1 MNTDVALNYKAKLIQ
16 VEDKIEEIERIG
28 FNIKP
33 FREELEN
40 IIIDTNSKVKTS
52 KNKKFEGFIIIDY
65 SNAMTRLEKLD
76 NSLDSFEI
84 YIKVKN
90 YAEYLDKNYIKEA
103 TTDKDGKAIFENL
116 KKGKVKVYSLTPTG
130 VKYLERTYCENELFG
145 ELEIFADK
153 PILNYVEALE
163 PCEAIKISKE
173 SFLEW
178 IKYDSDFSLYVH
190 IKLSE
195 KMYHTSINSKA
206 NIAYSLKYRLL
217 FFLWKF
223 LDEHN
228 LDTVHKDIL
237 VEGVG
242 SNIRSVNRIIK
253 ELVDENFVEYLEEY
267 DCIFP
272 DIDYNIYY

>member
-1 MNTDVALNYKAKLIQ
+1 MNNLSY
-16 VEDKIEEIERIG
+16 
-28 FNIKP
+28 F
-33 FREELEN
+33 LE
-40 IIIDTNSKVKTS
+40 TCP
-52 KNKKFEGFIIIDY
+52 
-65 SNAMTRLEKLD
+65 
-76 NSLDSFEI
+76 
-84 YIKVKN
+84 
-90 YAEYLDKNYIKEA
+90 NYIKNNFINITFNTFDKILIQNEA
-103 TTDKDGKAIFENL
+103 ARYVYIIR
-116 KKGKVKVYSLTPTG
+116 KGKVKVYSLTHTG
-130 VKYLERTYCENELFG
+130 VKYLERIYCENDLFG
-145 ELEIFADK
+145 ELEVFADK

-163 PCEAIKISKE
+163 PCDAIKISKE

-178 IKYDSDFSLYVH
+178 IKSDSEFSLYVH
-190 IKLSE
+190 VQLSK

-253 ELVDENFVEYLEEY
+253 ELVDENFVEYNKGFVKVVDMNKLV
-267 DCIFP
+267 DIIFSSN
-272 DIDYNIYY
+272 DNNLLGIVNEKHGGKL

>member
-1 MNTDVALNYKAKLIQ
+1 MNNLSYFLDTCPSYIKNKFINLNFNTFDKILIQ
-16 VEDKIEEIERIG
+16 NETANYVY
-28 FNIKP
+28 
-33 FREELEN
+33 
-40 IIIDTNSKVKTS
+40 II
-52 KNKKFEGFIIIDY
+52 
-65 SNAMTRLEKLD
+65 
-76 NSLDSFEI
+76 
-84 YIKVKN
+84 
-90 YAEYLDKNYIKEA
+90 
-103 TTDKDGKAIFENL
+103 

-130 VKYLERTYCENELFG
+130 VKYLERTYCENDLFG

-190 IKLSE
+190 IQLSQ

-206 NIAYSLKYRLL
+206 NVIYNLKYRLL

-237 VEGVG
+237 VESIC

-253 ELVDENFVEYLEEY
+253 ELVDENIVEYNKGFVKVKDINKIVDLILSANSNNNLAGISKKHKEINY
-267 DCIFP
+267 DR
-272 DIDYNIYY
+272 